1 MLAPDPPSPTF
12 ELDSISDQS
21 DQSDLSDP
29 DAPLIG
35 ATSPDHGPSTP
46 QQRLPRWLL
55 PPPQSRLQN
64 VLLAAWAVVRA
75 VPSRVV
81 TLLRRPLRWRRRYII
96 LLVALPT
103 LYILI
108 CVFLVQTPPFAS
120 PLPAYSGP
128 HAVGTM
134 DIEVAVPEPRLVS
147 DSIFKEDGSPAF
159 ELQTVLFTLYY
170 PTERDYQSPHRRHYW
185 IPKPISLKAR
195 GYAKF
200 AHVDNALVRPIFT
213 FFLWAIAGGIT
224 IPAEVDAP
232 LLSGRS
238 PSPSDNT
245 HNRQF
250 PLLVFSHGMASSRT
264 DYTHYLGELASRGI
278 IVAAI
283 EHRDG
288 SCPGSLIMKPVTP
301 SSSGI
306 TSPSTTTHQRL
317 HFQESDLLLANKS
330 AMTTPQLK
338 IEQLAFRD
346 AEIAAT
352 ISTMQAIHANE
363 SLISSRGEG
372 QHLHTFAQRI
382 NLTKLIVT
390 GHSYGATGAL
400 QFLKQSYVS
409 SSSSSSSSSSFSS
422 TSSPTSSPAKLP
434 PPSAAI
440 ILDPGKDSGPLN
452 TKITT
457 PLLIIH
463 SNSWSRTYSLFFGRP
478 HFDTVCDLARQ
489 VLRATGAAWFLTS
502 LGTSHPS
509 VTDAPLLEPLLLSWT
524 TGADLDTKAALREYV
539 CVSHD
544 FIELVLQHGAPTG
557 VLGQEVT
564 HVEYGKWVDE
574 ERKKS
579 YPEDLAK
586 LWEVHVSP
594 ASSDRSSDLD

>member
-1 MLAPDPPSPTF
+1 MPVPDPSSPTF

-21 DQSDLSDP
+21 DLSDP
-29 DAPLIG
+29 DAPLLG
-35 ATSPDHGPSTP
+35 ATSPDHGPSAP
-46 QQRLPRWLL
+46 QKRLPRWLL

-64 VLLAAWAVVRA
+64 VLLAVWAVVRA
-75 VPSRVV
+75 VPSRLVA
-81 TLLRRPLRWRRRYII
+81 LLRRPLLWRRRYII

-108 CVFLVQTPPFAS
+108 CVFLVKTPPFAS

-134 DIEVAVPEPRLVS
+134 DLEVAVPDPRLVS
-147 DSIFKEDGSPAF
+147 DSIFKKDGSPAF

-200 AHVDNALVRPIFT
+200 AHIDNALVRPIFT

-232 LLSGRS
+232 LLSARS
-238 PSPSDNT
+238 PSPSDT

-250 PLLVFSHGMASSRT
+250 PLLVFTHGMASSRT

-278 IVAAI
+278 IVATI

-288 SCPGSLIMKPVTP
+288 SCPGSLIMEPVSP
-301 SSSGI
+301 SSSGT
-306 TSPSTTTHQRL
+306 TSPSATTHQRL

-363 SLISSRGEG
+363 SVISSRGEG
-372 QHLHTFAQRI
+372 QHLYTFAQRI
-382 NLTKLIVT
+382 DMTKLIVA

-400 QFLKQSYVS
+400 QFLKQSYAS
-409 SSSSSSSSSSFSS
+409 SSSSSSI
-422 TSSPTSSPAKLP
+422 SSPTSSLTRLP

-440 ILDPGKDSGPLN
+440 ILDPGKESGPLN

-463 SNSWSRTYSLFFGRP
+463 SNSWSRTHSLFFVRP
-478 HFDTVCDLARQ
+478 HFDTVRDLARQ
-489 VLRATGAAWFLTS
+489 VLRATGAAWFVTS

-524 TGADLDTKAALREYV
+524 TGANLDTKAALREYV

-544 FIELVLQHGAPTG
+544 FIELVLQHGEPRG

-564 HVEYGKWVDE
+564 HAEYGKWVDE

-594 ASSDRSSDLD
+594 ASLDKSSDLD

>member
-1 MLAPDPPSPTF
+1 MPAPDPPFPTF

-21 DQSDLSDP
+21 DLSDP
-29 DAPLIG
+29 DAPLLG
-35 ATSPDHGPSTP
+35 AISPDHGSSTP
-46 QQRLPRWLL
+46 QKRLPRWLL
-55 PPPQSRLQN
+55 PPPQSRLQS
-64 VLLAAWAVVRA
+64 VLLAGWAVVRA
-75 VPSRVV
+75 VPSRLV

-108 CVFLVQTPPFAS
+108 CVFLVQKPPFAS

-134 DIEVAVPEPRLVS
+134 DLEVAVPEPRLVS

-170 PTERDYQSPHRRHYW
+170 PTERRYKSPHRRHYW
-185 IPKPISLKAR
+185 IPRPISLKAR

-200 AHVDNALVRPIFT
+200 AHIDNVLVRPIFT

-232 LLSGRS
+232 LLSARS
-238 PSPSDNT
+238 PSPSDT

-288 SCPGSLIMKPVTP
+288 SCPGSLIMKPATP
-301 SSSGI
+301 SSSG
-306 TSPSTTTHQRL
+306 TTTPSTTTHQRL
-317 HFQESDLLLANKS
+317 HFQESDLLLAKKS

-382 NLTKLIVT
+382 DMTKLIVA
-390 GHSYGATGAL
+390 GHSYGAT
-400 QFLKQSYVS
+400 
-409 SSSSSSSSSSFSS
+409 
-422 TSSPTSSPAKLP
+422 
-434 PPSAAI
+434 AI
-440 ILDPGKDSGPLN
+440 ILDPGKESGPLN
-452 TKITT
+452 SKITT
-457 PLLIIH
+457 PLLIVQ
-463 SNSWSRTYSLFFGRP
+463 SNSWSRTHSLFFGRP
-478 HFDTVCDLARQ
+478 HFDTVRDLARQ
-489 VLRATGAAWFLTS
+489 VLRANGAAWFLTS

-524 TGADLDTKAALREYV
+524 TGANLDTKAALREYV
-539 CVSHD
+539 CVSQD
-544 FIELVLQHGAPTG
+544 FIELVLQHGEPRG

-564 HVEYGKWVDE
+564 HAEYGKWVDE

-579 YPEDLAK
+579 FPEDLAK

-594 ASSDRSSDLD
+594 ATSNKSSDLD

>member
-1 MLAPDPPSPTF
+1 MPAPDPPFPTF
-12 ELDSISDQS
+12 ELDFIS

-29 DAPLIG
+29 DAPLLGSI
-35 ATSPDHGPSTP
+35 SPDHGSSTP
-46 QQRLPRWLL
+46 QKRLPRWLL
-55 PPPQSRLQN
+55 PPPQSRLQG
-64 VLLAAWAVVRA
+64 VLLAGWAVVRA
-75 VPSRVV
+75 VPSRLV
-81 TLLRRPLRWRRRYII
+81 TLLRRPLRWWRRYII

-108 CVFLVQTPPFAS
+108 CVFLVQKPPFAS

-128 HAVGTM
+128 HTVGTM
-134 DIEVAVPEPRLVS
+134 DLEVAVPEPRLVS

-170 PTERDYQSPHRRHYW
+170 PTERRYQSPHRRHYW

-200 AHVDNALVRPIFT
+200 AHIDNVLVRPIFT
-213 FFLWAIAGGIT
+213 FFLWAIAGDIT

-232 LLSGRS
+232 LLSARS
-238 PSPSDNT
+238 PSPPDT
-245 HNRQF
+245 HNHQF

-288 SCPGSLIMKPVTP
+288 SCPGSLIMKPATP
-301 SSSGI
+301 SSSGT

-382 NLTKLIVT
+382 DMTKLIVA

-400 QFLKQSYVS
+400 QFIKQSYVS
-409 SSSSSSSSSSFSS
+409 SSSSSSSSF
-422 TSSPTSSPAKLP
+422 SSPTSSPAQLP

-440 ILDPGKDSGPLN
+440 ILDPGKESGPLN

-457 PLLIIH
+457 PLLIVH
-463 SNSWSRTYSLFFGRP
+463 SNSWSRTHSLFFGRP
-478 HFDTVCDLARQ
+478 HFVTVRDLARQ
-489 VLRATGAAWFLTS
+489 VLRANGAAWFLTS

-524 TGADLDTKAALREYV
+524 TRANLDTKAALREYM

-544 FIELVLQHGAPTG
+544 FIELVLQHGESRG

-579 YPEDLAK
+579 FPEDLAK

-594 ASSDRSSDLD
+594 ASSDKSSDLD

>member
-1 MLAPDPPSPTF
+1 MPTPDPPSPTF

-21 DQSDLSDP
+21 DLSDP
-29 DAPLIG
+29 DAPLLG
-35 ATSPDHGPSTP
+35 ATSSDHGPSTP
-46 QQRLPRWLL
+46 QKRLPRWLL
-55 PPPQSRLQN
+55 PPPQSRLQS
-64 VLLAAWAVVRA
+64 VLLAVWAVVRA
-75 VPSRVV
+75 VPPRLV

-96 LLVALPT
+96 VLVALPT

-108 CVFLVQTPPFAS
+108 CVFLAQTPPFAS

-134 DIEVAVPEPRLVS
+134 DLEVAVPEPRLVS
-147 DSIFKEDGSPAF
+147 DSVFKEDGSPAF

-170 PTERDYQSPHRRHYW
+170 PTEQDYQSPHRRHYW

-200 AHVDNALVRPIFT
+200 AHIDNVLVRPIFT

-232 LLSGRS
+232 LLSARS
-238 PSPSDNT
+238 PSSSET

-301 SSSGI
+301 SSSGT

-363 SLISSRGEG
+363 SLISSRREG

-382 NLTKLIVT
+382 DMTKLVVA

-400 QFLKQSYVS
+400 QFLKQSYAS
-409 SSSSSSSSSSFSS
+409 SSSSSSSSTS
-422 TSSPTSSPAKLP
+422 SSPTSSRAKLP

-440 ILDPGKDSGPLN
+440 ILDPGKESGPLN

-463 SNSWSRTYSLFFGRP
+463 SNSWSRTHSLFFGRP
-478 HFDTVCDLARQ
+478 HFDTIRDLARQ

-524 TGADLDTKAALREYV
+524 TGANLDTKAALREHV

-544 FIELVLQHGAPTG
+544 FIELVLLHGEPRG

-586 LWEVHVSP
+586 LWQVHVSP
-594 ASSDRSSDLD
+594 ASLDQSSDLD